1 MPPTGIPSDREGFR
15 RLFDELKD
23 PMYRFLYRL
32 SRDAQDAEDLLQETF
47 TTLWRKRDQFR
58 GEGSLPGYVR
68 RIGYR
73 TFLNARTRL
82 GRRRA
87 EREFDAEPAGREGAL
102 DDRAGDADE
111 RARRLLNIRAA
122 VDALPDAWREA
133 FVLFRYEGLTCAEVA
148 DLLGLTAK
156 AVELRLARAMK
167 AVAASVASGGP
178 GAGEQPGRGST
189 SRRGP
194 LLERGA

>member
-1 MPPTGIPSDREGFR
+1 MPPTEIPSDREGFR

-47 TTLWRKRDQFR
+47 TTLWRKRAQYR
-58 GEGSLPGYVR
+58 GEGSLAGYVR

-82 GRRRA
+82 GRRKG
-87 EREFDAEPAGREGAL
+87 ERGFDGEPAGRERAI

-111 RARRLLNIRAA
+111 RQKRLFEVRQA
-122 VDALPDAWREA
+122 VDALPDAWREP
-133 FVLFRYEGLTCAEVA
+133 FVLFRYEGMTCAEVA
-148 DLLGLTAK
+148 ETLDLTPK
-156 AVELRLARAMK
+156 AVELRLARALR
-167 AVAASVASGGP
+167 AVASRVLRS
-178 GAGEQPGRGST
+178 AGRARVDGQ
-189 SRRGP
+189 GP
-194 LLERGA
+194 LPARGA